1 MRRLV
6 LFEPTRLM
14 REGLARLLAESGY
27 EIAYQDNFLDPDNV
41 GTADPSVDLVLTE
54 LPDADCGM
62 VRWIERLS
70 SSYPNARIVVL
81 TNYSDDPERLAEAF
95 GQGAAGYLA
104 KNSSFEAMQA
114 ALDAVLNGQVVY
126 PRSLREGLVRA
137 SAGHPPTNGVAATV
151 RVAAAQRS
159 AEQAQTATG
168 HMVSNAA
175 ARNGHDAAPR
185 PVATNGRSHSS
196 GPERIWQSGPGAQA
210 APASSA
216 NGHHAGSS
224 AAGARHVALPPHGA
238 SVPGLHPT
246 RANGDVADEWLRHK
260 GLSDREAEI
269 LRYVATGDANKVIAN
284 RLEISE
290 ATVKSHIKSL
300 LRKLDFQ
307 NRTQAA
313 VWAHSHAAEL
323 LSGARRA
330 AE

>member
-14 REGLARLLAESGY
+14 REGLARLLVEVGY
-27 EIAYQDNFLDPDNV
+27 ELVYQDSYLDPEHTGASDS
-41 GTADPSVDLVLTE
+41 SVDLVLTE

-70 SSYPNARIVVL
+70 TCYPNARIVVL
-81 TNYSDDPERLAEAF
+81 TNHSDDPERLAEAF

-137 SAGHPPTNGVAATV
+137 SASHPPTNGVAASV
-151 RVAAAQRS
+151 RSAAAQRS
-159 AEQAQTATG
+159 AEQTRSATG
-168 HMVSNAA
+168 DTASIGAG
-175 ARNGHDAAPR
+175 RNGHD
-185 PVATNGRSHSS
+185 S
-196 GPERIWQSGPGAQA
+196 GPSHRALNGGGHAAGHERIWQSTAIPPAPA
-210 APASSA
+210 APST

-224 AAGARHVALPPHGA
+224 AAGTRHAALPPHGA

-313 VWAHSHAAEL
+313 VWAHSHAADL
-323 LSGARRA
+323 LNGSRRA